1 MSLLTCFAFRQA
13 AQPSICLPMQQ
24 SSGHLLAGRWLHCQG
39 ASALCYLCETNAVY
53 LLPLSCRA
61 APAIQQQLLC
71 LESALLLL
79 LIFQSAWGLSFS
91 LHDLETILQSA
102 TSNDL
107 QPCCRE
113 VLVMVMRKHQRYFPV
128 FAEGSNSQLLPHFIT
143 VANSP
148 VDDNVIQVSLCC
160 ILCLQQ

>member
-1 MSLLTCFAFRQA
+1 M
-13 AQPSICLPMQQ
+13 
-24 SSGHLLAGRWLHCQG
+24 
-39 ASALCYLCETNAVY
+39 
-53 LLPLSCRA
+53 
-61 APAIQQQLLC
+61 
-71 LESALLLL
+71 
-79 LIFQSAWGLSFS
+79 GLSFS

-102 TSNDL
+102 TGIDP

-128 FAEGSNSQLLPHFIT
+128 FAEGSNNQLLPHFIT

-148 VDDNVIQVSLCC
+148 VDPNVIQVSLCC